1 VFWPVPNVDSV
12 LVGFERH
19 GLTGGQPG
27 EPSDDAMR
35 VRTFALID
43 AAFGQR
49 RKMLRQAL
57 SEIFGSSGSASDA
70 LERAGIAP
78 TQRGEELVL
87 DDFVRLASV
96 F

>member
-1 VFWPVPNVDSV
+1 
-12 LVGFERH
+12 
-19 GLTGGQPG
+19 
-27 EPSDDAMR
+27 
-35 VRTFALID
+35 
-43 AAFGQR
+43 
-49 RKMLRQAL
+49 MLRQAL